1 MVSVNPRRL
10 GGEDRDPRSSSVERC
25 NAAATE
31 EGDGIGNSTGSG
43 EQWQTAYRTVEEK
56 RWMVEETLADGVSVA
71 VVGRRHGANANEVF
85 HWRKLYQSRLLEL
98 QQHNA
103 AQLLPV
109 TMVDEAESGEG
120 QNASAAGPSNGAI
133 HIELPGRAL
142 VSAEGRVEAPLARAV
157 LENLLG

>member
-1 MVSVNPRRL
+1 MAN
-10 GGEDRDPRSSSVERC
+10 
-25 NAAATE
+25 
-31 EGDGIGNSTGSG
+31 
-43 EQWQTAYRTVEEK
+43 
-56 RWMVEETLADGVSVA
+56 GVSDGRGEA
-71 VVGRRHGANANEVF
+71 LDGRRDIGGRRFGRGCGRRHGANANEVF